1 MLRETATLEGRALDW
16 AVAQA
21 LLRSEGYREQGL
33 LVHRIGY
40 GQSMPPFSTDWS
52 LAGPIIER
60 EGINLIRADD
70 EYGTDAKGFTTSER
84 FPVWGAYK
92 GESSPEYVYGRQ
104 GDDYGKHFTIL
115 EESVVYGN
123 TPLVAAMRCYVASKL
138 GETVDIPD
146 ELI

>member
-1 MLRETATLEGRALDW
+1 MLRETATLEGKALDW
-16 AVAQA
+16 AVNDCLQPDE
-21 LLRSEGYREQGL
+21 EGRKFYRNLPCFVEC
-33 LVHRIGY
+33 RPY
-40 GQSMPPFSTDWS
+40 STDWS